1 MNPSLFSFEGLAGLL
16 FLSCIACTLAGALI
30 ATNTLRLIRAVAGLA
45 MCFVGLSGV
54 YMFLGSPFVALMQ
67 LLIYV
72 GAVCTTIIFAVM
84 LAETKA
90 ARHITPRGKPRVA
103 LAVVA
108 SFVLAW
114 ALIQLGLSTEW
125 PDLSG
130 NAWEQ
135 GLGSVE
141 NIGKS
146 LLTTYSMSF
155 ELISVVLLAAIV
167 GSLALARAGRHKS

>member
-1 MNPSLFSFEGLAGLL
+1 MNPSLFSFEGLAGLI
-16 FLSCIACTLAGALI
+16 FLCCIACTLAGALI
-30 ATNTLRLIRAVAGLA
+30 ATNTLRLIRAIAGLA
-45 MCFVGLSGV
+45 MCFLGLSGIYV
-54 YMFLGSPFVALMQ
+54 FLDSPFVALMQ

-84 LAETKA
+84 LAETKE
-90 ARHITPRGKPRVA
+90 ARHITMRGKPRVV
-103 LAVVA
+103 LAVAA

-114 ALIQLGLSTEW
+114 ALMRLGLGAEW

-135 GLGSVE
+135 GLGSME
-141 NIGKS
+141 HIGKS

-155 ELISVVLLAAIV
+155 ELISVVLLAAIL
-167 GSLALARAGRHKS
+167 GSLVLSRSGRHKS

>member
-1 MNPSLFSFEGLAGLL
+1 MNPPFSLEELMGLL
-16 FLSCIACTLAGALI
+16 FLSCIACTLTGAFI
-30 ATNTLRLIRAVAGLA
+30 ATNTFRLIRAVAGLA
-45 MCFVGLSGV
+45 LCFLGLSGV

-67 LLIYV
+67 LIIYV

-84 LAETKA
+84 LAETYT
-90 ARHITPRGKPRVA
+90 ARHVTPRGKPRVA
-103 LAVVA
+103 LAIVA
-108 SFVLAW
+108 SFVLVW
-114 ALIQLGLSTEW
+114 ALIQLGINTEW
-125 PDLSG
+125 PVLSG

-167 GSLALARAGRHKS
+167 GSLALARSGRHNS

>member
-1 MNPSLFSFEGLAGLL
+1 MNPSLFSFEGVAGLL
-16 FLSCIACTLAGALI
+16 FLACFACTLVGALI

-45 MCFVGLSGV
+45 MCFLGLSGIYV
-54 YMFLGSPFVALMQ
+54 FLGSPFVALMQ

-90 ARHITPRGKPRVA
+90 ARYVTARGMPRVM
-103 LAVVA
+103 LGLVI

-114 ALIQLGLSTEW
+114 ALIQLGQSTAW
-125 PDLSG
+125 PDLS
-130 NAWEQ
+130 NKAWEQ

-141 NIGKS
+141 QIGKE
-146 LLTTYSMSF
+146 LLTTYSLSF
-155 ELISVVLLAAIV
+155 ELISLVLLAAII
-167 GSLALARAGRHKS
+167 GSLVLSRTGRRKV